1 MTAGGDRARPASRL
15 GARRLYQDMELLYR
29 GRYVE
34 EDPARDEAAAPR
46 IAPGRVTITQRL
58 PARGALLF
66 RAADP
71 STARALARALRRD
84 GNGVAEG
91 AEAAVARADGSAG
104 APLRA
109 DLRARFEASLGADL
123 ARVRVHTGEVS
134 ATAASAVGAR
144 AYTVGQDIHFADGQY
159 RPDDPFGVHLLA
171 HEVAHTVQQA
181 GGPAARQHKLE
192 VSSPADAAE
201 VEADR
206 AADAMVAGQRAEV
219 SGGPT
224 LAARANDPAA
234 AGAAGGEQADAQ
246 QAKGKPAKVVN
257 NIKEGKPGTIEYDAP
272 TYFDLYTQA
281 KAREDGG
288 LEAGSCEISTIDQ
301 QYQPDPTGTFIVATF
316 TATITTKL
324 PSWKQ
329 YASASAEEKRKF
341 DAWLASVKVHEA
353 RHAKIYTDGYAALKT
368 EVVGPSAA
376 ECETQ
381 FKKVDT
387 QVDKDQKAFDADKSK
402 QPAPLAAPGGIT
414 KVPSA
419 GVPQQPPAAGK
430 KSADAASDGADAPT
444 APAAPAG

>member
-1 MTAGGDRARPASRL
+1 
-15 GARRLYQDMELLYR
+15 MELLYR

-66 RAADP
+66 RVADP

-84 GNGVAEG
+84 SNGVAEG
-91 AEAAVARADGSAG
+91 AEAALARTEGSTG
-104 APLRA
+104 TPLPDDARS
-109 DLRARFEASLGADL
+109 RFEASLGTDL
-123 ARVRVHTGEVS
+123 GDVRIHTGPGS
-134 ATAASAVGAR
+134 ADAAAGLGAR
-144 AYTVGQDIHFADGQY
+144 AFAVGQDMHFGAGQY
-159 RPDDPFGVHLLA
+159 RPDDPFGMHLLA
-171 HEVAHTVQQA
+171 HEVAHTVQQRSGGA
-181 GGPAARQHKLE
+181 GPQRKAT
-192 VSSPADAAE
+192 VSEPGDAAE

-301 QYQPDPTGTFIVATF
+301 QYLPDPTGAFIVATF

-414 KVPSA
+414 KVPSS
-419 GVPQQPPAAGK
+419 GVPQQPPAPGK
-430 KSADAASDGADAPT
+430 KSADANPGEPSAGAAEPT
-444 APAAPAG
+444 G